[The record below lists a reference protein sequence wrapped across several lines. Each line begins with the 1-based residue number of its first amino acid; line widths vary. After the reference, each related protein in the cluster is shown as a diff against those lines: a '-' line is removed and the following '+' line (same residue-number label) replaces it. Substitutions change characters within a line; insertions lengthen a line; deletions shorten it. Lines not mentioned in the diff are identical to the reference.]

1 MNAVTEPEAEAAS
14 GMPGVQGGWNR
25 RQRALLSLAA
35 ALCLLLLIWLGA
47 ALLDSSQLQTRLELR
62 NLAPSAEHP
71 FGTDWLGRD
80 MLTRTLKGLT
90 LSLKVGLTAGAASVV
105 IATLLGLAAA
115 TMGRTVDRII
125 LWLID
130 LFLSVPHLVTLIL
143 IAFVLGGGA
152 KGVIVGVALTHW
164 PSLSRLIRTEVLQLR
179 SSEFV
184 QVSRHLGRTRLWIA
198 TRHILPHLIPQLLV
212 GLVLIIPHAILHEAG
227 VTFVGMGLSP
237 HEPAIGIILSES
249 MRYLSTGMWWLALFP
264 GLCLLIVVRC
274 FDRLG
279 DSLRLLIDPKR
290 AHE

>member
-1 MNAVTEPEAEAAS
+1 MKATTEPGAGTAVHK
-14 GMPGVQGGWNR
+14 PGVLGRWNR
-25 RQRALLSLAA
+25 RQRALLSAGAA
-35 ALCLLLLIWLGA
+35 VGLLLLVWLGA
-47 ALLDSSQLQTRLELR
+47 GLMDSAQLNSRLELR
-62 NLAPSAEHP
+62 NLAPSVEHP

-90 LSLKVGLTAGAASVV
+90 LSLKVGLAAGAASVI
-105 IATLLGLAAA
+105 IATLLGLVAA

-125 LWLID
+125 IWLID

-179 SSEFV
+179 SAEFV
-184 QVSRHLGRTRLWIA
+184 QVSRHLGRSRLWIG
-198 TRHILPHLIPQLLV
+198 TRHILPHLVPQLLV
-212 GLVLIIPHAILHEAG
+212 GLVLIIPHAILHEAA

-264 GLCLLIVVRC
+264 GLCLLVVVRC

-279 DSLRLLIDPKR
+279 DNLRVLIDPKR